1 MRFICR
7 ASFCFLLGLMGMLAN
22 THAADTAAI
31 SKLLD
36 KYESRGLP
44 RFRVPELY
52 REISERLENH
62 DGSTAILAGRYLAY
76 QDQIESERRNRQ
88 LPWFVGFLPAANTGF
103 EPRFRNESGYAG
115 LWPLPYL
122 MGKKYGLTQT
132 ALFDERHDV
141 KRSTQA
147 ACLYLSELQIIY
159 RDWLKSIT
167 AFSIGP
173 ARLNQMIHATKTL
186 NFDSLYRSLESEE
199 RIPVIHW
206 LATAVVISEWLEL
219 EKAIVPQNNVAL
231 SSVSGIEQAI
241 PFALFNDKF
250 GLGIAQMRAYNPGL
264 RTDLIPYMGKLFRF
278 NLPQGLTARYEKA
291 RDSIPLWLNGVPK
304 MEITYDTT
312 TQVFDGDSVEIVEP
326 VQAVAAPTLLASK
339 EDKVWVYYTVKRG
352 DAVYTITDVF
362 DCTIGEL
369 RRWNNINSKMVL
381 IAGKRLKF
389 YVPVQKKK
397 YYQQIDGMTMAQKR
411 ERAKSNN

>member
-1 MRFICR
+1 MKFIFR
-7 ASFCFLLGLMGMLAN
+7 ATLCFLLGLFGTLADA
-22 THAADTAAI
+22 HAADTAAI
-31 SKLLD
+31 SKLLN
-36 KYESRGLP
+36 KYELRGLP

-76 QDQIESERRNRQ
+76 QEGIEIERRSRQ

-132 ALFDERHDV
+132 ALFDERHDA

-147 ACLYLSELQIIY
+147 ACSYLSELQIIY

-173 ARLNQMIHATKTL
+173 ARFNQIIHATKTL
-186 NFDSLYRSLESEE
+186 DFDSLYNALEPEE
-199 RIPVIHW
+199 RIPVIQW
-206 LATAVVISEWLEL
+206 LATSVVISEWLEL
-219 EKAIVPQNNVAL
+219 EKAVVPQNNIAL
-231 SSVSGIEQAI
+231 SSVLSIQQAI
-241 PFALFNDKF
+241 PFSLFSDKF
-250 GLGIAQMRAYNPGL
+250 GLGIAQMREYNPSL
-264 RTDLIPYMGKLFRF
+264 RTDLIPYMGKLFSFYMPVNMAGRF
-278 NLPQGLTARYEKA
+278 EKA
-291 RDSIPLWLNGVPK
+291 RDSIPQWLNGVPK
-304 MEITYDTT
+304 MVITYDTI

-326 VQAVAAPTLLASK
+326 VQAAAAPTLMASR
-339 EDKVWVYYTVKRG
+339 EEKVWVYYTVKRG
-352 DAVYTITDVF
+352 DALYTITDVF
-362 DCTIGEL
+362 DCNLEEL
-369 RRWNNINSKMVL
+369 RRWNNTNARVVL

-389 YVPVQKKK
+389 YVPAQKKK

-411 ERAKSNN
+411 ERAKTNN